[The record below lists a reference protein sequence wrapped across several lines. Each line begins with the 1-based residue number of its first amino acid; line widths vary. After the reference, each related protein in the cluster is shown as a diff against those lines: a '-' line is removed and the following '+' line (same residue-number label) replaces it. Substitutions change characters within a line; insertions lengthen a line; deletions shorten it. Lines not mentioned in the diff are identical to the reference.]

1 VGLPLVRATMARL
14 DSVELVPFAA
24 GIEAGAGSVMTAH
37 IALPAVQ
44 GDRTTPATLAPRI
57 ITGLLRDSLHFRGL
71 AITDAMTMGGI
82 GKGYTTEESSVLA
95 VKAGAD
101 VLLKPTDPTVA
112 IDAVVAAVERG
123 EISRARIDSSVRRVL
138 ELKAR
143 TGVAFHRFVSL
154 DTLREIVGA
163 PEHRALAA
171 DIATRAVTL
180 LRDEQNLIPVPA
192 GGRTVLV
199 QYMPRSELRAGRAF
213 AAEVR
218 QDAPGSRA
226 FEIGPATS
234 PAMLDSIAREAR
246 GADRVIVA
254 TYVRRIEG
262 EGRVAIPT
270 AIASWIDSLAAHER
284 VIVVS
289 LGNPYLIRQFPGVGT
304 YAVTYGVSDALERAA
319 ARAVLG
325 PPPHKGPLAGG
336 VPGVFTRGYRIR
348 RDAVAGGSIERAGE
362 QSESPRRR

>member
-1 VGLPLVRATMARL
+1 
-14 DSVELVPFAA
+14 
-24 GIEAGAGSVMTAH
+24 MTAH

-44 GDRTTPATLAPRI
+44 GDSTTPATLAPRI

-101 VLLKPTDPTVA
+101 VLLKPSDPTVA

-143 TGVAFHRFVSL
+143 TGVAFRRFTPL
-154 DTLREIVGA
+154 DTLRQIVGA

-180 LRDEQNLIPVPA
+180 LRDEQNLIPVPT

-218 QDAPGSRA
+218 QDTPGSRA

-234 PAMLDSIAREAR
+234 PARLDSIAREAQ

-270 AIASWIDSLAAHER
+270 PIASWIDSLAANER

-289 LGNPYLIRQFPGVGT
+289 LGNPYLIRQFPRVGT
-304 YAVTYGVSDALERAA
+304 YLVTYGVSDALERAA

-325 PPPHKGPLAGG
+325 RAPITGK
-336 VPGVFTRGYRIR
+336 VPVSLPGFFTRGDGIR
-348 RDAVAGGSIERAGE
+348 RDAVAGSGVESAGE
-362 QSESPRRR
+362 QGASPHRR

>member
-1 VGLPLVRATMARL
+1 
-14 DSVELVPFAA
+14 
-24 GIEAGAGSVMTAH
+24 
-37 IALPAVQ
+37 
-44 GDRTTPATLAPRI
+44 
-57 ITGLLRDSLHFRGL
+57 
-71 AITDAMTMGGI
+71 
-82 GKGYTTEESSVLA
+82 
-95 VKAGAD
+95 
-101 VLLKPTDPTVA
+101 VLLKPSDPTKAV
-112 IDAVVAAVERG
+112 DAVVQAVERG

-143 TGVAFHRFVSL
+143 TGVAFHRFVPL
-154 DTLREIVGA
+154 DTLRDIVGA

-180 LRDEQNLIPVPA
+180 LRDEKNLIPVPA

-199 QYMPRSELRAGRAF
+199 QYMPRTELRAGRAF

-270 AIASWIDSLAAHER
+270 AIASWIDSLAVRER

-289 LGNPYLIRQFPGVGT
+289 LGNPYLIRQFPRVGT
-304 YAVTYGVSDALERAA
+304 YAVTYGVSDDLERAA

-325 PPPHKGPLAGG
+325 RASITGR
-336 VPGVFTRGYRIR
+336 VPVSLPGFFTRGDGIQ
-348 RDAVAGGSIERAGE
+348 RDVVAGIH
-362 QSESPRRR
+362 